1 MQVRKLTG
9 RHVLFAMLAFFGVI
23 IAVNGTFVYLAL
35 NSWTGLSTENAYQR
49 GVDYND
55 VLDAAARQ
63 RALGWRGALSF
74 APAGEG
80 RGRLSLVVTD
90 RQGLPVGNLSVSVEI
105 RRPTNADFDRSLD
118 LAPGLGGTYEADLV
132 LPLPGQWDVRAIGET
147 PDGRRFEIGERL
159 WLK

>member
-23 IAVNGTFVYLAL
+23 IAVNSTFIYLAL
-35 NSWTGLSTENAYQR
+35 TTWTGLSTENAYQR

-63 RALGWRGALSF
+63 RALGWTGVVSY
-74 APAGEG
+74 GE
-80 RGRLSLVVTD
+80 GRLSLTVTD
-90 RQGLPVGNLSVSVEI
+90 RQGFPVDNLTFKVDI
-105 RRPTNADFDRSLD
+105 RRPTNADFDRTLD
-118 LAPGLGGTYEADLV
+118 LAFSGAGTYEAELT
-132 LPLPGQWDVRAIGET
+132 LPLLGQWDARAIGET
-147 PDGRRFEIGERL
+147 PDGQRFEIVERL